1 MSAWCEKDDPNDL
14 MRMVSIPDRMG
25 PLDDMNDLGNIR
37 QYALPKLFHIH
48 YLRELDAAEYEEI
61 VGSPSHAPSFNLRE
75 MDNAIPV
82 NDEGDVSIC
91 GAEILDQLT
100 TSRGELKTQSA
111 VSSLGERGFWKM
123 FHGKLYDKC
132 PTKFKAVGNFI
143 TVSYKSNKGNKT
155 EEVQAATNVR
165 VETLYVQVGIQD
177 GSRDYTDGDTPW
189 AKDATNAYAQ

>member
-37 QYALPKLFHIH
+37 QHALPKLFYIH
-48 YLRELDAAEYEEI
+48 HLRELDATEYEEI
-61 VGSPSHAPSFNLRE
+61 VGSPSRAPSFNLRE
-75 MDNAIPV
+75 MDNAIHV

-91 GAEILDQLT
+91 DAEILDELT

-165 VETLYVQVGIQD
+165 VETLYVQVG
-177 GSRDYTDGDTPW
+177 
-189 AKDATNAYAQ
+189 